1 MFGQFSWDN
10 HIGKSHPSI
19 VAEVRGT
26 HDRSNHPA
34 GLHLP
39 RLPGTPGL
47 PALPS
52 GMLNL
57 IANAGGASP
66 PPPCPTL
73 PRRRRRPAGPSAP
86 RAVLSALFAA
96 DILMIP
102 EALVHG
108 ALPWLPTDRLRRV
121 LVLRYRPH
129 TKAGPCE
136 HTYFL
141 RPTVPRWLPAIV
153 PAIASP
159 SRRWVLGR
167 FSAQEHPA
175 GVRAVPAVPGDKRAD
190 RQRGCDG
197 GQGGGAAVAAVRW
210 WRRRAGGR
218 GEALS
223 RWGLD
228 DTA

>member
-66 PPPCPTL
+66 PPPCPTPPPPPPPPCRPQRTEGCL
-73 PRRRRRPAGPSAP
+73 ERAVRRRHPHDPRGAGPRRPPLAADRPPPQGAGPPIPPAHQGRPVRAHIFPPTNRASMVASHRARHRVTIAP
-86 RAVLSALFAA
+86 MGARSVLC
-96 DILMIP
+96 
-102 EALVHG
+102 
-108 ALPWLPTDRLRRV
+108 
-121 LVLRYRPH
+121 
-129 TKAGPCE
+129 AG
-136 HTYFL
+136 T
-141 RPTVPRWLPAIV
+141 
-153 PAIASP
+153 P
-159 SRRWVLGR
+159 SR
-167 FSAQEHPA
+167 SACCPGCPRRQE
-175 GVRAVPAVPGDKRAD
+175 
-190 RQRGCDG
+190 
-197 GQGGGAAVAAVRW
+197 
-210 WRRRAGGR
+210 
-218 GEALS
+218 S
-223 RWGLD
+223 
-228 DTA
+228 